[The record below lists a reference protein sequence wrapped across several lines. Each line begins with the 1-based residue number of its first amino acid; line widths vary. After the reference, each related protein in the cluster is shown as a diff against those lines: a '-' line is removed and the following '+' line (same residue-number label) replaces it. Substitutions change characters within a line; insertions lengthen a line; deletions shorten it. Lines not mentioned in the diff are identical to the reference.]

1 MRTPDKWIRKYFSD
15 TLTGLTVNG
24 KVIPISDMRLPENS
38 TAYILMTTIDKS
50 HDQETKCNKVWNFQ
64 QTLDIV
70 TVYPGNTGSRVLCD
84 DIHEA
89 VLNLCENLEVE
100 HFTVYDKSYEF
111 APDLSSQTS
120 TQTIF
125 RKIIIFN
132 IKLKENGN

>member
-1 MRTPDKWIRKYFSD
+1 MRTPDKWIRKYFSEA
-15 TLTGLTVNG
+15 LSNLVVNG
-24 KVIPISDMRLPENS
+24 KNIPISDFRLPLNS
-38 TAYILMTTIDKS
+38 DAYILMTTQDKT

-70 TVYPGNTGSRVLCD
+70 TVYPGNTGSRLLCD

-89 VLNLCENLEVE
+89 VINACNTITVEN
-100 HFTVYDKSYEF
+100 FTVLDKGYEF

-132 IKLKENGN
+132 IKLKENG

>member
-1 MRTPDKWIRKYFSD
+1 MRTPDKWIRKYFSE
-15 TLTGLTVNG
+15 TLNGLTVNG
-24 KVIPISDMRLPENS
+24 KVIPISDMRLPANS
-38 TAYILMTTIDKS
+38 NAYILMTTIDKS

-70 TVYPGNTGSRVLCD
+70 TVYQGNTGSRVLCD

-89 VLNLCENLEVE
+89 VLNACENITVE
-100 HFTVYDKSYEF
+100 GFTVLNTGYEF
-111 APDLSSQTS
+111 APDLSSSDS

-132 IKLKENGN
+132 IKLQENGN

>member
-1 MRTPDKWIRKYFSD
+1 MRTPDKWIRKYFSE
-15 TLTGLTVNG
+15 TLNGLTVSG
-24 KVIPISDMRLPENS
+24 KVIPISDMRLPANS
-38 TAYILMTTIDKS
+38 NAYILMTTIDKS

-70 TVYPGNTGSRVLCD
+70 TVYQGNTGSRLLCD

-89 VLNLCENLEVE
+89 VLNACENITVE
-100 HFTVYDKSYEF
+100 HFEVYDKSYEF
-111 APDLSSQTS
+111 APDLSSSDS

-132 IKLKENGN
+132 IKLQENGN

>member
-1 MRTPDKWIRKYFSD
+1 MRTPDKWIRKYFSE
-15 TLTGLTVNG
+15 TLAGLTVNG
-24 KVIPISDMRLPENS
+24 KVIPISDMRLPDNS

-89 VLNLCENLEVE
+89 VINACNTITVEN
-100 HFTVYDKSYEF
+100 FTVLNKDYEF

>member
-1 MRTPDKWIRKYFSD
+1 MKTPDKWIRKYFSN
-15 TLTGLTVNG
+15 TLTGLTVSG
-24 KVIPISDMRLPENS
+24 KSIPISDMRLPANS
-38 TAYILMTTIDKS
+38 DAYILMTTIDKS
-50 HDQETKCNKVWNFQ
+50 HDQETKCGKVWNFQ

-70 TVYPGNTGSRVLCD
+70 TIYPGNSGSRVLCD

-89 VLNLCENLEVE
+89 VLNACNNITVQ
-100 HFTVYDKSYEF
+100 HFTVQSTSYEF
-111 APDLSSQTS
+111 APDLSSSDT

>member
-1 MRTPDKWIRKYFSD
+1 MKTPDKWIRKYFSD
-15 TLTGLTVNG
+15 TLNGLTVSG
-24 KVIPISDMRLPENS
+24 KVIPISDMRLPSNS
-38 TAYILMTTIDKS
+38 SAYILMTTIDKS

-70 TVYPGNTGSRVLCD
+70 TIYAGNSGSRVLCD

-89 VLNLCENLEVE
+89 VLNACNNITVE
-100 HFTVYDKSYEF
+100 GFTVLNTGYEF
-111 APDLSSQTS
+111 APDLSSSDS

-132 IKLKENGN
+132 IKLQENGS

>member
-1 MRTPDKWIRKYFSD
+1 MKTPDKWIRKYFSD
-15 TLTGLTVNG
+15 TLTGLTVSG
-24 KVIPISDMRLPENS
+24 KVIPISDMRLPANS
-38 TAYILMTTIDKS
+38 NAYILMTTIDKS

-70 TVYPGNTGSRVLCD
+70 TIYPRNSGSRVLCD

-89 VLNLCENLEVE
+89 VLNACNNITVQG
-100 HFTVYDKSYEF
+100 FTVLNTGYEF
-111 APDLSSQTS
+111 APDLSSQDS

-132 IKLKENGN
+132 IKLKENGS